1 MCLSDIDECSSNPC
15 RNGQCTDL
23 VNGYRCICN
32 KGFTGVHCHQGSK
45 ISLTRLVVILKSIV
59 TFVIYR

>member
-15 RNGQCTDL
+15 RNGKCTDL

-32 KGFTGVHCHQGSK
+32 KGFTGYHCHQGNK
-45 ISLTRLVVILKSIV
+45 RLATTIMK
-59 TFVIYR
+59 Y